1 MKAPKLTCV
10 ISGQSRVT
18 SENYLRSKADRLG
31 KSVEWL
37 LNNYVSKNVCSKL
50 RKGVAVSK
58 ITDTV
63 FSDSQLADL
72 VRNNSKCREEF
83 SFVDGVYTPAK
94 AKAVTKTPKAP
105 KVVAVKK
112 ESTLEEAVTKA
123 VKNVSNEYDA
133 EVAANVPTVKYEW
146 DSEKNTTVL
155 KTSTEV
161 LDEMVNNKNPF

>member
-37 LNNYVSKNVCSKL
+37 FNNYVAKNVCSKL

-94 AKAVTKTPKAP
+94 GKVVKAVKAP

-112 ESTLEEAVTKA
+112 ESTLEEVVATA
-123 VKNVSNEYDA
+123 VSNEYDA

-146 DSEKNTTVL
+146 DSEKETTVL
-155 KTSTEV
+155 KTSSEV
-161 LDEMVNNKNPF
+161 LDNMVNNKNPF

>member
-18 SENYLRSKADRLG
+18 SENYLRQKADRLG

-37 LNNYVSKNVCSKL
+37 LENYVAKNVCSKL
-50 RKGVAVSK
+50 RKGEPLSK
-58 ITDTV
+58 ITDTDI
-63 FSDSQLADL
+63 SDSRLADL
-72 VRNNSKCREEF
+72 VKNNSKCREEF
-83 SFVDGVYTPAK
+83 SFINGVYTPAK

-123 VKNVSNEYDA
+123 VENVTTN
-133 EVAANVPTVKYEW
+133 KYEW
-146 DSEKNTTVL
+146 DPVKETTVL

-161 LDEMVNNKNPF
+161 LDDMVNNKNPF

>member
-94 AKAVTKTPKAP
+94 GKVVKAVKAP

-112 ESTLEEAVTKA
+112 ESTLEEVVATA
-123 VKNVSNEYDA
+123 VSNEYDA

-146 DSEKNTTVL
+146 DSEKETTVL
-155 KTSTEV
+155 KTSSEV

>member
-18 SENYLRSKADRLG
+18 SENYLRQKADRLG
-31 KSVEWL
+31 KSVDWL

-63 FSDSQLADL
+63 FSDAQLADL

-112 ESTLEEAVTKA
+112 ETTLEEAVTTA
-123 VKNVSNEYDA
+123 VN
-133 EVAANVPTVKYEW
+133 NVPGVKYEW
-146 DSEKNTTVL
+146 DSEKETTVL

>member
-31 KSVEWL
+31 KSVDWL
-37 LNNYVSKNVCSKL
+37 LNNYVAKNVCSKL
-50 RKGVAVSK
+50 RKGEPLSK
-58 ITDTV
+58 ITDTDI
-63 FSDSQLADL
+63 SDSRLADL
-72 VRNNSKCREEF
+72 VKNNSKCREEF
-83 SFVDGVYTPAK
+83 SFINGVYTPAK
-94 AKAVTKTPKAP
+94 GVVKTPKAVKAP

-123 VKNVSNEYDA
+123 VE
-133 EVAANVPTVKYEW
+133 NVPTVKYEW

-161 LDEMVNNKNPF
+161 LDEMVTNKNPF

>member
-18 SENYLRSKADRLG
+18 SENYLRQKADRLG

-37 LNNYVSKNVCSKL
+37 LENYVAKNVCSKL
-50 RKGVAVSK
+50 RKGEPLSK

-63 FSDSQLADL
+63 ISDSRLADL
-72 VRNNSKCREEF
+72 VKNNSKCREEF
-83 SFVDGVYTPAK
+83 SFVDGVYTTAK
-94 AKAVTKTPKAP
+94 GKVVKAVKAP

-112 ESTLEEAVTKA
+112 ESTLEEVVATA
-123 VKNVSNEYDA
+123 VSNEYDA

-155 KTSTEV
+155 KTSSEV

>member
-31 KSVEWL
+31 KSVDWL
-37 LNNYVSKNVCSKL
+37 LNNYVAKNVCSKL
-50 RKGVAVSK
+50 RKGEPLSK
-58 ITDTV
+58 ITDTDI
-63 FSDSQLADL
+63 SDSRLADL

-83 SFVDGVYTPAK
+83 SFINGVYTPAK
-94 AKAVTKTPKAP
+94 GVVKTPKAVKAP

-123 VKNVSNEYDA
+123 VE
-133 EVAANVPTVKYEW
+133 NVPTVKYEW

-155 KTSTEV
+155 KTSSEV
-161 LDEMVNNKNPF
+161 LNEMVTNKNPF

>member
-63 FSDSQLADL
+63 FSDVQLADL

-94 AKAVTKTPKAP
+94 GVVKAVKAP

-112 ESTLEEAVTKA
+112 ESTLEEVVTKA

-161 LDEMVNNKNPF
+161 LNEMVNNKNPF

>member
-37 LNNYVSKNVCSKL
+37 LENYVAKNVCSKL
-50 RKGVAVSK
+50 RKGEPLSK

-63 FSDSQLADL
+63 ISDSRLADL
-72 VRNNSKCREEF
+72 VKNNSKCREEF

-94 AKAVTKTPKAP
+94 GKVVKAVKAP

-112 ESTLEEAVTKA
+112 ESTLEEVVATA
-123 VKNVSNEYDA
+123 VSNEYDA

-146 DSEKNTTVL
+146 DSEKETTVL

-161 LDEMVNNKNPF
+161 LDEMVNNSNPF

>member
-18 SENYLRSKADRLG
+18 SENYLRQKADRLG
-31 KSVEWL
+31 KSVDWL

-50 RKGVAVSK
+50 RKGVAVST

-94 AKAVTKTPKAP
+94 AKAVKTPKAP
-105 KVVAVKK
+105 KVVAAKK
-112 ESTLEEAVTKA
+112 ETTLEEAVTKA
-123 VKNVSNEYDA
+123 VE
-133 EVAANVPTVKYEW
+133 NVPTVKYEW

>member
-37 LNNYVSKNVCSKL
+37 LENYVAKNVCSKL
-50 RKGVAVSK
+50 RKGEPLSK

-63 FSDSQLADL
+63 ISDSRLADL
-72 VRNNSKCREEF
+72 VKNNSKCREEF

-94 AKAVTKTPKAP
+94 GKVVKAVKAP

-112 ESTLEEAVTKA
+112 ESTLEEVVATA
-123 VKNVSNEYDA
+123 VSNEYDA

-146 DSEKNTTVL
+146 DSEKETTVL

>member
-18 SENYLRSKADRLG
+18 SENYLRQKADRLG

-94 AKAVTKTPKAP
+94 GKVVKAVKAP

-112 ESTLEEAVTKA
+112 ESTLEEVVATA
-123 VKNVSNEYDA
+123 VSNEYDA
-133 EVAANVPTVKYEW
+133 EVAANVPTGKYEW
-146 DSEKNTTVL
+146 DSDKNTTVL
-155 KTSTEV
+155 KTSNEV
-161 LDEMVNNKNPF
+161 LEDMVNNKNPF

>member
-31 KSVEWL
+31 KSVDWL
-37 LNNYVSKNVCSKL
+37 LNNYVAKNVCSKL
-50 RKGVAVSK
+50 RKGEPLSK
-58 ITDTV
+58 ITDTDI
-63 FSDSQLADL
+63 SDSRLADL

-94 AKAVTKTPKAP
+94 GKVVKAVKAP

-112 ESTLEEAVTKA
+112 ETTLEEVVATA
-123 VKNVSNEYDA
+123 VSNEYDA

-161 LDEMVNNKNPF
+161 LDEMVTNKNPF

>member
-50 RKGVAVSK
+50 RKGVAVST

-63 FSDSQLADL
+63 FSDAQLADL

-94 AKAVTKTPKAP
+94 AKAVKAP
-105 KVVAVKK
+105 KVVAVKEEVK
-112 ESTLEEAVTKA
+112 EVKSTLEEVVTKA
-123 VKNVSNEYDA
+123 VE
-133 EVAANVPTVKYEW
+133 NVPTVKYEW

-155 KTSTEV
+155 KTSSEV
-161 LDEMVNNKNPF
+161 LDDMVNNKNPF

>member
-18 SENYLRSKADRLG
+18 SENYLRSKADRVG
-31 KSVEWL
+31 KSVDWL
-37 LNNYVSKNVCSKL
+37 LENYVAKNVCSKL
-50 RKGVAVSK
+50 RKGEPLSK

-63 FSDSQLADL
+63 ISDSRLADL

-94 AKAVTKTPKAP
+94 GKVVKAVKAP

-112 ESTLEEAVTKA
+112 ESTLEEVVATA
-123 VKNVSNEYDA
+123 VSNEYDA

-146 DSEKNTTVL
+146 DSEKETTVL

>member
-63 FSDSQLADL
+63 FSDVQLADL

-94 AKAVTKTPKAP
+94 AKAVKAPKAP

-112 ESTLEEAVTKA
+112 ESTLEEVVATA
-123 VKNVSNEYDA
+123 VSNEYDA

-155 KTSTEV
+155 KTSSEV
-161 LDEMVNNKNPF
+161 LDEMINNKNPF

>member
-50 RKGVAVSK
+50 RKGVAVST

-94 AKAVTKTPKAP
+94 GKVVKAVKAP

-112 ESTLEEAVTKA
+112 ETTLEEVVATA
-123 VKNVSNEYDA
+123 VSNEYDA

-161 LDEMVNNKNPF
+161 LDEMVTNKNPF

>member
-94 AKAVTKTPKAP
+94 GKVVKAVKAP

-112 ESTLEEAVTKA
+112 ESTLEEVVATA
-123 VKNVSNEYDA
+123 VSNEYDA

>member
-18 SENYLRSKADRLG
+18 SENYLRQKADRLG
-31 KSVEWL
+31 KSVDWL
-37 LNNYVSKNVCSKL
+37 LKNYVSKNVCSKL

-63 FSDSQLADL
+63 FSDAQLADL

-112 ESTLEEAVTKA
+112 ETTLEEAVTTA
-123 VKNVSNEYDA
+123 VN
-133 EVAANVPTVKYEW
+133 NVPGVKYEW
-146 DSEKNTTVL
+146 DSEKETTVL

>member
-18 SENYLRSKADRLG
+18 SENYLRQKADRLG

-50 RKGVAVSK
+50 RKGVAVST
-58 ITDTV
+58 ITDTA
-63 FSDSQLADL
+63 FSDVQLADL

-94 AKAVTKTPKAP
+94 AKAVKAPKAP
-105 KVVAVKK
+105 KVVAVK
-112 ESTLEEAVTKA
+112 EVVNEDTSTLEDAVTTA
-123 VKNVSNEYDA
+123 VN
-133 EVAANVPTVKYEW
+133 NVPGIKYEW
-146 DSEKNTTVL
+146 DSDKNTTVL
-155 KTSTEV
+155 KTSSEV

>member
-18 SENYLRSKADRLG
+18 SENYLRQKAERLG
-31 KSVEWL
+31 KSVDWL

-50 RKGVAVSK
+50 RKGVAVST

-94 AKAVTKTPKAP
+94 GKVVKAVKAP

-112 ESTLEEAVTKA
+112 ESTLEEVVATA
-123 VKNVSNEYDA
+123 VSNEYDA

-146 DSEKNTTVL
+146 DSDKNTTVL
-155 KTSTEV
+155 KTSNEV
-161 LDEMVNNKNPF
+161 LEDMVNNKNPF

>member
-37 LNNYVSKNVCSKL
+37 LENYVAKNVCSKL
-50 RKGVAVSK
+50 RKGEPLSK

-63 FSDSQLADL
+63 ISDSRLADL
-72 VRNNSKCREEF
+72 VKNNSKCREEF

-94 AKAVTKTPKAP
+94 GKVVKAVKAP

-112 ESTLEEAVTKA
+112 ESTLEEAVTTA
-123 VKNVSNEYDA
+123 VK
-133 EVAANVPTVKYEW
+133 NVPTVKYEW
-146 DSEKNTTVL
+146 DSEKETTVL

>member
-63 FSDSQLADL
+63 FSDVQLADL

-94 AKAVTKTPKAP
+94 GVVKAVKAP

-123 VKNVSNEYDA
+123 VRNVSNEYDA

-161 LDEMVNNKNPF
+161 LNEMVINKNPF

>member
-18 SENYLRSKADRLG
+18 SENYLRQKADRLG
-31 KSVEWL
+31 KSVDWL

-50 RKGVAVSK
+50 RKGVAVST

-63 FSDSQLADL
+63 FSDAQLADL

-105 KVVAVKK
+105 KVVAVKEAVK
-112 ESTLEEAVTKA
+112 EDISTLEDAVTTA
-123 VKNVSNEYDA
+123 VN
-133 EVAANVPTVKYEW
+133 NVPGVKYEW
-146 DSEKNTTVL
+146 DSEKETTVL

>member
-18 SENYLRSKADRLG
+18 SENYLRQKADRLG
-31 KSVEWL
+31 KSVDWL

-50 RKGVAVSK
+50 RKGVAVST

-63 FSDSQLADL
+63 FSDAQLADL

-112 ESTLEEAVTKA
+112 ETTLEEAVTTA
-123 VKNVSNEYDA
+123 VN
-133 EVAANVPTVKYEW
+133 NVPGVKYEW
-146 DSEKNTTVL
+146 DSEKETTVL

>member
-18 SENYLRSKADRLG
+18 SENYLRQKADRLG
-31 KSVEWL
+31 KSVDWL

-58 ITDTV
+58 ITDTA
-63 FSDSQLADL
+63 FSDAQLADL

-94 AKAVTKTPKAP
+94 AKAKAVTKTPKAP

-112 ESTLEEAVTKA
+112 
-123 VKNVSNEYDA
+123 
-133 EVAANVPTVKYEW
+133 
-146 DSEKNTTVL
+146 
-155 KTSTEV
+155 
-161 LDEMVNNKNPF
+161 

>member
-37 LNNYVSKNVCSKL
+37 LENYVAKNVCSKL
-50 RKGVAVSK
+50 RKGEPLSK

-63 FSDSQLADL
+63 ISDSRLADL
-72 VRNNSKCREEF
+72 VKNNSKCREEF

-94 AKAVTKTPKAP
+94 GKVVKAVKAP

-112 ESTLEEAVTKA
+112 ETTLEEAVTKA

-146 DSEKNTTVL
+146 DSEKETTVL

-161 LDEMVNNKNPF
+161 LNEMVNNSNPF

>member
-31 KSVEWL
+31 KSVDWL

-94 AKAVTKTPKAP
+94 GKVVKAVKAP

-123 VKNVSNEYDA
+123 VE
-133 EVAANVPTVKYEW
+133 NVPTVKYEW
-146 DSEKNTTVL
+146 DSEKETTVL

-161 LDEMVNNKNPF
+161 LNEMVNNKNPF

>member
-31 KSVEWL
+31 KSVDWL
-37 LNNYVSKNVCSKL
+37 LNNYVAKNVCSKL
-50 RKGVAVSK
+50 RKGEPLSK
-58 ITDTV
+58 ITDTDI
-63 FSDSQLADL
+63 SDSRLADL

-83 SFVDGVYTPAK
+83 SFINGVYTPAK
-94 AKAVTKTPKAP
+94 GVVKTPKAVKAP

-123 VKNVSNEYDA
+123 VE
-133 EVAANVPTVKYEW
+133 NVPTVKYEW

-161 LDEMVNNKNPF
+161 LDEMVTNKNPF

>member
-31 KSVEWL
+31 KSVDWL

-94 AKAVTKTPKAP
+94 GKVVKAVKAP

-123 VKNVSNEYDA
+123 VE
-133 EVAANVPTVKYEW
+133 NVPTVKYEW

-155 KTSTEV
+155 KTSSEV
-161 LDEMVNNKNPF
+161 LNEMVTNKNPF

>member
-31 KSVEWL
+31 KSVDWL
-37 LNNYVSKNVCSKL
+37 LENYVAKNVCSKL
-50 RKGVAVSK
+50 RKGEPLSK

-63 FSDSQLADL
+63 ISDSRLADL
-72 VRNNSKCREEF
+72 VKNNSKCREEF

-94 AKAVTKTPKAP
+94 GKVVKAVKAP

-112 ESTLEEAVTKA
+112 ESTLEEAVTTA
-123 VKNVSNEYDA
+123 VK
-133 EVAANVPTVKYEW
+133 NVPTVKYEW
-146 DSEKNTTVL
+146 DSEKETTVL

>member
-31 KSVEWL
+31 KSVDWL
-37 LNNYVSKNVCSKL
+37 LNNYVAKNVCSKL
-50 RKGVAVSK
+50 RKGEPLSK
-58 ITDTV
+58 ITDTDI
-63 FSDSQLADL
+63 SDSRLADL

-83 SFVDGVYTPAK
+83 SFINGVYTPAK
-94 AKAVTKTPKAP
+94 GVVKTPKAVKAP

-123 VKNVSNEYDA
+123 VE
-133 EVAANVPTVKYEW
+133 NVPTVKYEW
-146 DSEKNTTVL
+146 DSEKETTVL

-161 LDEMVNNKNPF
+161 LNEMVNNKNPF

>member
-37 LNNYVSKNVCSKL
+37 LNNYVSKNICSKL
-50 RKGVAVSK
+50 RKGVAVST

-63 FSDSQLADL
+63 FSDAQLADL

-112 ESTLEEAVTKA
+112 ETTLEEAVTKA
-123 VKNVSNEYDA
+123 VE
-133 EVAANVPTVKYEW
+133 NVPTVKYEW
-146 DSEKNTTVL
+146 DSEKETTVL
-155 KTSTEV
+155 KTSSEV

>member
-1 MKAPKLTCV
+1 
-10 ISGQSRVT
+10 
-18 SENYLRSKADRLG
+18 
-31 KSVEWL
+31 L

-94 AKAVTKTPKAP
+94 GKVVKAVKAP

-123 VKNVSNEYDA
+123 VE
-133 EVAANVPTVKYEW
+133 NVPTVKYEW
-146 DSEKNTTVL
+146 DSEKETTVL

-161 LDEMVNNKNPF
+161 LNEMVNNKNPF